1 MGILAAGLAGCSSE
15 STRFGDTSF
24 ANPFASKKTAEVTGS
39 VPAQAGRITAQ
50 PLPPP
55 PNASRPAT
63 IAATGVSGQG
73 VGPYAPGASTRPA
86 SAGGHDITG
95 SASHPA
101 WSWDGGTAV
110 VVRRGDTV
118 NSLAR
123 RYGVPPA
130 AIVQANNLRSAA
142 AIVPGQ
148 RVIIPRYNNPVA
160 AKTAPH
166 NATAKP
172 SAPATTGS
180 IGANIH
186 VVAPGETLMSVA
198 RLYHMPLTELAAA
211 NKIAPHTLVKIGDR
225 IVIPGRVAAAA
236 PVAASAPAPVA
247 AAPRLQPVVRAQAPA
262 PQQVA
267 SIAPVSTARVAAP
280 TAPANDDD
288 EPVAVGSGGNGG
300 PAFRW
305 PVRGR
310 VIAGFGAKPNGQQND
325 GINLAVPEGTAIRA
339 AEDGVVAYAGNEL
352 KGYGNLILVRHAN
365 GFVTAYAHTS
375 EIMVKR
381 NDQVRRGQVIAKS
394 GQSGTVTS
402 PQLHFEIRKGSAP
415 VDPTQ
420 YLPAG

>member
-15 STRFGDTSF
+15 TTRFSDTSF
-24 ANPFASKKTAEVTGS
+24 ANPFASKKTAAPAEVTGS
-39 VPAQAGRITAQ
+39 VPAQAGHITAQ

-63 IAATGVSGQG
+63 IAATSVSGQG
-73 VGPYAPGASTRPA
+73 SHAPGASTRLA
-86 SAGGHDITG
+86 SAGHDITG
-95 SASHPA
+95 STSHPA

-110 VVRRGDTV
+110 VVGRGDTV

-130 AIVQANNLRSAA
+130 AIMQANNLRSAA

-148 RVIIPRYNNPVA
+148 RLVIPRYNNPGAVA

-166 NATAKP
+166 NTTAKP

-180 IGANIH
+180 IGANVH
-186 VVAPGETLMSVA
+186 VVAPGETLMSIA
-198 RLYHMPLTELAAA
+198 RLYHMPLTELATA

-225 IVIPGRVAAAA
+225 LVIPGHRMAH
-236 PVAASAPAPVA
+236 SAPAI
-247 AAPRLQPVVRAQAPA
+247 AAPKAQAPA
-262 PQQVA
+262 ANMKVA
-267 SIAPVSTARVAAP
+267 AAEPPPTARIATPAAQATAEQAGP
-280 TAPANDDD
+280 TA
-288 EPVAVGSGGNGG
+288 SGG
-300 PAFRW
+300 PPSFRW

-310 VIAGFGAKPNGQQND
+310 VIAGFGPKPNGQQND
-325 GINLAVPEGTAIRA
+325 GLNLAVPEGTAVRA

-381 NDQVRRGQVIAKS
+381 NDQVRRGQIIAKS
-394 GQSGTVTS
+394 GQTGTVST

-420 YLPAG
+420 YLPAGA